1 MKKETCGKASL
12 PEIPDIS
19 RGLGALE
26 SPRWIPLYSPE
37 APVQGE
43 NSSAHPMHLGPGAFQ
58 RLQNLRFSGPGPD
71 LRVRA
76 GSQIVAAALPTAGA
90 VFRGAFVGMLDGSL
104 QMFAAYRVSGAT
116 RVYKVNGITGTSFT
130 FTEITN
136 GSGTAATDETASEA
150 GTNNGTRFTA
160 DGFVSFA
167 VVSDGLGPTPAD
179 LLIFSNGT
187 NAPRVYGSS
196 RSLFGSSTG
205 TATCGVVNPPAAD
218 TVFSTPDVVA
228 YVDLKTSAS
237 TSVAATGAATLTKQ
251 TIAGETYIEFV
262 TGTSTDTSTI
272 TLSGGTAAYYHDGD
286 SFVSATGLKLALGK
300 QLILVVED
308 DVTNPVWRQCKITV
322 NSAGTPVDVWDPT
335 NPNYVQPFYYSLGN
349 SKYIV
354 AFNLEQ
360 SLVDQTTGLTATD
373 FKFTITQALSASRT
387 VTFFGIMAG
396 GHVPANT
403 QYTVSHID
411 SNSRSESAG
420 VVALRKDPP
429 KFSSRGCAAAKVSS
443 NIPITDGLYLR
454 HAITYPHSPLSPRVD
469 YAMLYRKEQDE
480 TTYTFVGPMGVPRS
494 AFFGNNSF
502 YSDNLKSRN
511 RYSNRVAPLGST
523 KSIPYAA
530 YLLSANGRLIAGR
543 PSGSTGE
550 LWISGDRTPFRFSSS
565 ASVTGA
571 GTSRNPAYHRIQGE
585 EVQGVTSLPGQS
597 YGASPLLVFTN
608 KRVYR
613 IEGIDALS
621 LSRATADANVGCAWP
636 RSIAEHNG
644 QIYFVSSD
652 GQVWRY
658 GLGKDGAISYNVVDS
673 RLANAN
679 LTDCCASADLYGYRL
694 SITEGSDTTP
704 KTVLRF
710 DGTTGT
716 WNSDYFGPGGVV
728 GMVSYDVT
736 GQRRNI
742 VFCSSGE
749 IYWFEKPGTTQDGTT
764 DIVARILTREFHGGM
779 WQKGFFGK
787 VGMVAEKPAGSSPVF
802 TITRNGTVYGGTA
815 TSTLNFTGVT
825 APRAYREDLN
835 SAGVGVPQTEIED
848 VGCVLD
854 ISGTVPGGMK
864 LHSIQFQ
871 VSQLPENPDV
881 YRP

>member
-19 RGLGALE
+19 RALGSIVA
-26 SPRWIPLYSPE
+26 PRWIPIYSPE

-76 GSQIVAAALPTAGA
+76 GSQLMAAAVPTAGA
-90 VFRGAFVGMLDGSL
+90 VFRGAFVGVLDGTL

-116 RVYKVNGITGTSFT
+116 RVYRVNGITGTSFT
-130 FTEITN
+130 YTEITN
-136 GSGTAATDETASEA
+136 GSGTAATDETAGEA

-160 DGFVSFA
+160 DGFISFA
-167 VVSDGLGPTPAD
+167 IVSDGLGPTPAD
-179 LLIFSNGT
+179 VLIFGNGT

-196 RSLFGSSTG
+196 RSIFGGSLST
-205 TATCGVVNPPAAD
+205 TATCGTINPPADD

-237 TSVAATGAATLTKQ
+237 TTVAATGAATLTKQ
-251 TIAGETYIEFV
+251 TIAGEIYIEFV
-262 TGTSTDTSTI
+262 TGTATDTATI
-272 TLSGGTAAYYHDGD
+272 TLAGGTPAWRHDSD
-286 SFVSATGLKLALGK
+286 YFVSSTSLRMDLGK

-322 NSAGTPVDVWDPT
+322 NVAGTPVDVWDPT
-335 NPNYVQPFYYSLGN
+335 NPLFVQPFYYSLGG
-349 SKYIV
+349 SKYLV

-360 SLVDQTTGLTATD
+360 SLVASTVATD
-373 FKFTITQALSASRT
+373 FRFTITQALAVSRT
-387 VTFFGIMAG
+387 VTIYGIMVG
-396 GHVPANT
+396 GNVPADS
-403 QYTVSHID
+403 QYTISYID
-411 SNSRSESAG
+411 SNSRSESPG
-420 VVALRKDPP
+420 VVALRKDPE
-429 KFSSRGCAAAKVSS
+429 KLSRRGCASAKVSS
-443 NIPITDGLYLR
+443 NIPIVDGLYLR
-454 HAITYPHSPLSPRVD
+454 HAITYPHSPISPRVD

-480 TTYTFVGPMGVPRS
+480 TTYTWVSVMGVPRS
-494 AFFGNNSF
+494 AFWINNSF
-502 YSDNLKSRN
+502 YSDNIKSRS
-511 RYSNRVAPLGST
+511 RYSNRTAPLGST
-523 KSIPYAA
+523 RSIPYSA
-530 YLLSANGRLIAGR
+530 YFLAANGRLVAGK
-543 PSGSTGE
+543 PTGSIGE

-571 GTSRNPAYHRIQGE
+571 GTSRNPAYHRFQGE
-585 EVQGVTSLPGQS
+585 EVQGVTSLPGQY
-597 YGASPLLVFTN
+597 YGASPLLLFTN

-621 LSRATADANVGCAWP
+621 LSRATVVANVGCAWP

-658 GLGKDGAISYNVVDS
+658 GLGNDGAISYNVVDS
-673 RLANAN
+673 RLASAT
-679 LTDCCASADLYGYRL
+679 LTACCASADLYGYRL
-694 SITEGSDTTP
+694 SITEGADTTP

-710 DGTTGT
+710 DGVSGT
-716 WNSDYFGPGGVV
+716 WNSDYFSPGGVV

-764 DIVARILTREFHGGM
+764 DITARILTREFNGGM
-779 WQKGFFGK
+779 WQKGLFGK
-787 VGMVAEKPAGSSPVF
+787 VGMVAEKPSGSSPVF
-802 TITRNGTVYGGTA
+802 TITRNGTVYGDTA
-815 TSTLNFTGVT
+815 VSTLDFTGVT
-825 APRAYREDLN
+825 TPRAYREDLN
-835 SAGVGVPQTEIED
+835 SAGPGVSQTELED
-848 VGCVLD
+848 VGCVID
-854 ISGTVPGGMK
+854 ITGTVPGGMK
-864 LHSIQFQ
+864 FHSIQIQ
-871 VSQLPENPDV
+871 VSQDAEDPDV